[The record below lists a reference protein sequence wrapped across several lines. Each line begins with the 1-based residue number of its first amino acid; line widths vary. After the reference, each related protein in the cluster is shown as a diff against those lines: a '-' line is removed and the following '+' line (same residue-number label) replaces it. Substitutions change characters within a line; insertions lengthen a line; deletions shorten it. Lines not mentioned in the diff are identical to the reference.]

1 VGFRWRRGGVR
12 RLHPALRYSTAP
24 RGWALIGCGCPN
36 RQGLVMPD
44 PPQKGPV
51 TSPFAAPFRV
61 LARHPVADLLIHA
74 ERRMLGLLIGEHLG
88 SANPRS

>member
-1 VGFRWRRGGVR
+1 
-12 RLHPALRYSTAP
+12 
-24 RGWALIGCGCPN
+24 
-36 RQGLVMPD
+36 MPD
-44 PPQKGPV
+44 PSQKGPA

-74 ERRMLGLLIGEHLG
+74 ERRMLGLLVGEHLG